1 MPMHFLGAEVTLKLS
16 ASKDIEDMLGENETS
31 ELGVDQRVL
40 SELDVVVIVASEL
53 DIVDEKVPFELDVGV
68 ILTSELDMGELITSG
83 IKTVVFSGLEAQP
96 SAVSSQS
103 CPLSQQQSPM
113 SWHISSHEQLDLEAF
128 PHLP

>member
-1 MPMHFLGAEVTLKLS
+1 MPMHFWGPEVTLKLS
-16 ASKDIEDMLGENETS
+16 ASKVTEDVLGENKTS

-40 SELDVVVIVASEL
+40 SELDIVVIVASEL

-68 ILTSELDMGELITSG
+68 ILVSELDMGELVTSG
-83 IKTVVFSGLEAQP
+83 IKIVVFSGLEAQP
-96 SAVSSQS
+96 SAVSSHR

-113 SWHISSHEQLDLEAF
+113 SWHISSQEQEDLEAS